1 MNSFAP
7 RVTVSLLMLLCAV
20 STSTFSQTPSP
31 TEAPADSVLAPRG
44 EASPNVTTT
53 GVTRSEVTL
62 PGAGITL
69 SGILFRPPT
78 LESALPAVVVLHGWA
93 EASVPGAPR
102 VEGLARRIAKSG
114 YVALALSMRGWP
126 KSEGKDDCG
135 SEQPDDIAKA
145 VDWLASLP
153 GVNPDRIGAIGL
165 SQGGQ
170 VALLAAARSNRIRVV
185 VAYYPVT
192 DIRQWQRTTTNQG
205 IRDYYIP
212 RVCGFGTSRS
222 PTSVAEKIG
231 AAVLL
236 IHGDRDTRV
245 PTEQSIWMQR
255 ALQKANRTVDLQL
268 IAGAEHGFD
277 STQTEQAWALTA
289 KFLATYLAVNK

>member
-1 MNSFAP
+1 MNRFAP
-7 RVTVSLLMLLCAV
+7 RVTASLLMLISMVGA
-20 STSTFSQTPSP
+20 STFSRSSSSADVPP
-31 TEAPADSVLAPRG
+31 DSVPARG
-44 EASPNVTTT
+44 ETSAKAINTDIA
-53 GVTRSEVTL
+53 RSEVTM

-69 SGILFRPPT
+69 AGILFRPPT
-78 LESALPAVVVLHGWA
+78 GESALPAVVVLHGWA

-102 VEGLARRIAKSG
+102 VERLARRLAESG

-126 KSEGKDDCG
+126 QSEGKDDCG

-153 GVNPDRIGAIGL
+153 GVNADRIGAVGL

-170 VALLAAARSNRIRVV
+170 VALLAAARTNRIRAV

-192 DIRQWQRTTTNQG
+192 DIREWQNTTDNQA
-205 IRDYYIP
+205 IRKFYVP
-212 RVCGFGTSRS
+212 FVCGSGTSRS
-222 PTSVAEKIG
+222 PISVAQKID

-236 IHGDRDTRV
+236 IHGDRDRRV
-245 PTEQSIWMQR
+245 PTEQSVMMQR

-268 IAGAEHGFD
+268 ISGAAHGFD
-277 STQTEQAWALTA
+277 PQNEQAWASTT
-289 KFLATYLAVNK
+289 KFLATYLAAKR

>member
-1 MNSFAP
+1 MNGFAP
-7 RVTVSLLMLLCAV
+7 LLMLLSAI
-20 STSTFSQTPSP
+20 STSTFGQTSSP
-31 TEAPADSVLAPRG
+31 GEVPPDSVLAPRG
-44 EASPNVTTT
+44 EASPKVIDI
-53 GVTRSEVTL
+53 GVARSEVTM
-62 PGAGITL
+62 PGAGVTL
-69 SGILFRPPT
+69 SGILFRPAT
-78 LESALPAVVVLHGWA
+78 VESALPAVVVLHGWA

-102 VEGLARRIAKSG
+102 VERLARRLAESG

-126 KSEGKDDCG
+126 KSGGQDDCG

-153 GVNPDRIGAIGL
+153 GVNADRIGAIGL

-170 VALLAAARSNRIRVV
+170 VALLAAARTSRIRAV

-192 DIRQWQRTTTNQG
+192 DIHQWQNTTDNEG
-205 IRDYYIP
+205 IRKYYIP

-222 PTSVAEKIG
+222 PINVAEKIG

-236 IHGDRDTRV
+236 IHGDRDRRV
-245 PTEQSIWMQR
+245 PTEQSVLMQQ

-277 STQTEQAWALTA
+277 PQSEQAWALTT
-289 KFLATYLAVNK
+289 KFLATYLAANK

>member
-1 MNSFAP
+1 M
-7 RVTVSLLMLLCAV
+7 
-20 STSTFSQTPSP
+20 
-31 TEAPADSVLAPRG
+31 
-44 EASPNVTTT
+44 
-53 GVTRSEVTL
+53 

-93 EASVPGAPR
+93 EAFVPGAPR
-102 VEGLARRIAKSG
+102 VERLARRIAESG

-126 KSEGKDDCG
+126 KSEGRDDCG

-153 GVNPDRIGAIGL
+153 GVNADRIGAVGL

-170 VALLAAARSNRIRVV
+170 VALLAAARSNRIRAV

-192 DIRQWQRTTTNQG
+192 DIREWGSTTTNQD
-205 IRDYYIP
+205 IRNSYIP
-212 RVCGFGTSRS
+212 RVCGYGTSRS
-222 PTSVAEKIG
+222 PTSVAEKIS

-245 PTEQSIWMQR
+245 PTEQSILMQQ
-255 ALQKANRTVDLQL
+255 ALKKANRTVELQF
-268 IAGAEHGFD
+268 IAGAGHGFN
-277 STQTEQAWALTA
+277 STQSEQAWALTT
-289 KFLATYLAVNK
+289 KFLDTYLAASK